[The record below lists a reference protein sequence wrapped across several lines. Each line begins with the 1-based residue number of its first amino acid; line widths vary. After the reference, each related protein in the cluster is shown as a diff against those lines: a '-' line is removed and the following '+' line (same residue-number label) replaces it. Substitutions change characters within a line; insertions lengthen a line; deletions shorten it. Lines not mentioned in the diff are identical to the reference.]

1 MVRAILAV
9 VAAILLA
16 GPAAAQPRGMT
27 LAEVASA
34 LSEAGVSVSE
44 AGERLIGETAGIR
57 YELEAYNCQ
66 TGRCTEFLFTAG
78 FTLGAPFP
86 LARIN
91 AWNWERVGG
100 RASLDGDGDPYIDH
114 LFSVSGPGDRAVVRE
129 AAALWEGVLLDF
141 ADYIGL
147 QGAGA

>member
-1 MVRAILAV
+1 MVRGLLAAVAAFILAV
-9 VAAILLA
+9 
-16 GPAAAQPRGMT
+16 PAAAQPRGMS
-27 LAEVASA
+27 LQEVASA
-34 LSEAGVSVSE
+34 LSEAGMTTSE
-44 AGERLIGETAGIR
+44 AGDRLFGETAGIR

-66 TGRCTEFLFTAG
+66 SGRCTEFLFTAG

-100 RASLDGDGDPYIDH
+100 RASLDGNGDPYIDH

-129 AAALWEGVLLDF
+129 AGALWEGVLLDF
-141 ADYIGL
+141 AGYIGL
-147 QGAGA
+147 PGAGA